1 MEQYWWLYKGFEIR
15 KNEVGQSKVFF
26 RNYPTD
32 LESIARD
39 NPTPVY
45 VFNGDRIEE
54 KVTNVRRAFDAH
66 YEGKVAIHFAMKASH
81 IPHVVQLLAR
91 VGCGVDAASPNEARL
106 GLRLG
111 IPAEKI
117 MFTGTS
123 VLDTEIKDLVDM
135 KVRINIDSFSQLRR
149 LIELAKRSELSCSPL
164 PLSVR
169 LNPDVGAITD
179 QNFTTAG
186 ARNAEG
192 VPIKFGIEPKK
203 ILEVFE
209 YAHKNGL
216 LVDTLHFH
224 IGSGWLRPGMEAFRQ
239 ALRNGL
245 QVYRRLLEAGFPL
258 TRLDVGGGAGI
269 RVRKEGEC
277 FPWDE
282 YATVI
287 ASSLKE
293 ANIKLE
299 LLILEPGD
307 GLVSDA
313 CVFLTT
319 VNTVEV
325 KYGVEH
331 VFVDSGMGS
340 FPSIRLDHGW
350 KEFINV
356 SHPDGL
362 VKEYAVDGN
371 VCETGDTFTY
381 NQLRP
386 LPEVREGDVLAFLD
400 AGGYNPAQ
408 SFNYC
413 LRGRAHIMLRK
424 GNQLLACTKGVES
437 LDEVISR
444 FTPIV
449 SCANLI
455 QRTFNES

>member
-1 MEQYWWLYKGFEIR
+1 MKQYWWLYKGFEIR
-15 KNEVGQSKVFF
+15 QNEVGQSKVFF
-26 RNYPTD
+26 KNYPVD

-45 VFNGDRIEE
+45 VFNGERIEE
-54 KVTNVRRAFDAH
+54 KVAIVRRAFDA
-66 YEGKVAIHFAMKASH
+66 YYDGDVAINFAMKANH
-81 IPHVVQLLAR
+81 VPHVVRLLGQ

-106 GLRLG
+106 GLKLG

-117 MFTGTS
+117 IFTGTS
-123 VLDTEIKDLVDM
+123 VSNADIKELASM
-135 KVRINIDSFSQLRR
+135 GVRTNIDSFSQLRR
-149 LIELAKRSELSCSPL
+149 LVDLTGRGELSCPPL

-169 LNPDVGAITD
+169 LNPDVGAITGQD
-179 QNFTTAG
+179 FTTAG

-203 ILEVFE
+203 IIEVFE

-216 LVDTLHFH
+216 LVDTIHFH

-269 RVRKEGEC
+269 RSREEAEC

-287 ASSLKE
+287 GTSLKE

-307 GLVSDA
+307 SLVSDA

-319 VNTVEV
+319 VNTVEE

-350 KEFINV
+350 CEFVNV
-356 SHPDGL
+356 SHPGG
-362 VKEYAVDGN
+362 VIKEYAVDGN

-381 NQLRP
+381 NKLRS

-400 AGGYNPAQ
+400 AGGYSLAQ

-413 LRGRAHIMLRK
+413 LRGRAHVVLRE
-424 GNQLLACTKGVES
+424 GNHLLDCTRGVES

-444 FTPIV
+444 FTPV
-449 SCANLI
+449 ASCTNPI
-455 QRTFNES
+455 

>member
-1 MEQYWWLYKGFEIR
+1 MEQYWWLYKGFEIH
-15 KNEVGQSKVFF
+15 KNEAGQSKVFF
-26 RNYPTD
+26 KNYPAD

-45 VFNGDRIEE
+45 VYNGDRIEE
-54 KVTNVRRAFDAH
+54 KVAIVRQAFATY
-66 YEGKVAIHFAMKASH
+66 YEGEVAIHFAMKASH
-81 IPHVVQLLAR
+81 TPYVVQLLAR
-91 VGCGVDAASPNEARL
+91 VGCGLDAASPNEARL
-106 GLRLG
+106 GLRIG
-111 IPAEKI
+111 VPAEKI

-123 VLDTEIKDLVDM
+123 VSDTEMKELVAM

-149 LIELAKRSELSCSPL
+149 LIQLAKRGELSCSPL

-169 LNPDVGAITD
+169 LNPDVGAITG
-179 QNFTTAG
+179 QNSTTAG

-224 IGSGWLRPGMEAFRQ
+224 IGSGWLRSGMEAFRQ

-245 QVYRRLLEAGFPL
+245 QVYRGLLKAGFAL

-269 RVRKEGEC
+269 RTRREAEC

-282 YATVI
+282 YTTVI
-287 ASSLKE
+287 ATSLKE
-293 ANIKLE
+293 TNIKLE

-313 CVFLTT
+313 GVFLTT
-319 VNTVEV
+319 VNTVEK

-340 FPSIRLDHGW
+340 FPSIRLYRGW
-350 KEFINV
+350 RKFVNV
-356 SHPDGL
+356 SHPDGPI
-362 VKEYAVDGN
+362 KEYAVDGD

-381 NQLRP
+381 NKLMP

-424 GNQLLACTKGVES
+424 GNQLVACTKGVES
-437 LDEVISR
+437 LDEVMSR
-444 FTPIV
+444 FIPNY
-449 SCANLI
+449 S
-455 QRTFNES
+455 EGK

>member
-1 MEQYWWLYKGFEIR
+1 MEQYWWLYKGFEIH
-15 KNEVGQSKVFF
+15 KNEEGQSKVFF
-26 RNYPTD
+26 KNYPVD
-32 LESIARD
+32 LESIAHD

-45 VFNGDRIEE
+45 VLNGDRIEE
-54 KVTNVRRAFDAH
+54 KVAIVRRAFAAN
-66 YEGKVAIHFAMKASH
+66 YKGEVAIHFAMKASH
-81 IPHVVQLLAR
+81 IPQVVQLLAR
-91 VGCGVDAASPNEARL
+91 VGCGVDVASPNETNL

-123 VLDTEIKDLVDM
+123 VSDTEIKDLVDM

-149 LIELAKRSELSCSPL
+149 LIELAKRGELSCSPL

-169 LNPDVGAITD
+169 LNPDVGAITS

-203 ILEVFE
+203 IVEVLE
-209 YAHKNGL
+209 YAHANGL
-216 LVDTLHFH
+216 VVDTLHFH

-239 ALRNGL
+239 ALQNGL

-269 RVRKEGEC
+269 RNRKEGEC

-287 ASSLKE
+287 ATSLEE

-313 CVFLTT
+313 GVFLTS

-340 FPSIRLDHGW
+340 FPQIRLNRDW
-350 KEFINV
+350 KEFVNV
-356 SHPDGL
+356 SRPDGL
-362 VKEYAVDGN
+362 IKEYAVDGD

-381 NQLRP
+381 NKLRP

-424 GNQLLACTKGVES
+424 GDQLVACTRGVES
-437 LDEVISR
+437 LDEIMSR
-444 FTPIV
+444 FIPNY
-449 SCANLI
+449 S
-455 QRTFNES
+455 ES